1 MNDNY
6 IENFTFKGK
15 DYTKNGIP
23 KGEYDNCTFINC
35 NFSNL
40 HLSNIE
46 FIECDFE
53 DCNFSNSNIKNTSF
67 KEVIFS
73 TCKLVGLNFSE
84 CNPFLLAFSFNDCQ
98 LNLASFYQLKLKNT
112 TFKNCNLQETDFT
125 ESDISNS
132 KLDNCDLKRTIFYN
146 TNLENVDFRSSYN
159 YSINPEINTIKNA
172 KFSLTGIA
180 GLLEKYNISIE

>member
-1 MNDNY
+1 MNDNF
-6 IENFTFKGK
+6 IENRTFKGK
-15 DYTKNGIP
+15 DYTLNGFP

-40 HLSNIE
+40 HLSNNE
-46 FIECDFE
+46 FVECNFE
-53 DCNFSNSNIKNTSF
+53 VCNFSNSNIKNTSF

-84 CNPFLLAFSFNDCQ
+84 CNPFLLAFSFKNCQ

-112 TFKNCNLQETDFT
+112 KFINCNLQEADFA
-125 ESDISNS
+125 EADVSNS
-132 KLDNCDLKRTIFYN
+132 TLDNCDLKRAIFEN
-146 TNLENVDFRSSYN
+146 TNLEKVDLKTSYN
-159 YSINPEINTIKNA
+159 YSINPETNNIKNA
-172 KFSLTGIA
+172 KFSLNGIA